1 MDQFGNLL
9 NPDDGRNIVQPP
21 GGAWQNNGNVQQGGP
36 DAQVGPGAQGGQ
48 DRQGPPQGAQGPQGG
63 PNPNAQQQWQQQLQQ
78 QMQQLQQQNYR
89 NPPQLRNEDLEFPA
103 TRDATRG
110 EVDFMKVAPK
120 FYWGQVSWEV
130 YINTFRSVAQRFR
143 VSKVT
148 YKNVLYNSLHGEAK
162 TVACPDYDPARPEMA
177 QLNGIEYGDRLRE
190 LYEPAAESQM
200 MQLAFAARSKAP
212 NEHVTTYLQFKLL
225 MFLQAY
231 KQDEGRPWTLFYEEA
246 CKGLTNATVRMHMR
260 RHTPNPLHDHR
271 QFRAEL
277 LREVSA
283 IQRAYL
289 AREIGEAEV
298 LGCEHRPV
306 LRSYEGAV
314 SNDMMP
320 NIKQERVNAIGKK
333 TRTERKDECFHCG
346 GKGHYIAQCPRK
358 MAGMDRAVAISEI
371 QGTPGNECDQEEGAD
386 KETGEETPRVQALDK
401 YPKRSGQ
408 KLRFKPKSK
417 RTVQVVEGENGE
429 LYLDQ
434 EDGEEL
440 EAKINTLTM
449 EDGLPDLYQEP
460 DSEDDE
466 ITEGLYDP
474 IHFLEM

>member
-1 MDQFGNLL
+1 
-9 NPDDGRNIVQPP
+9 
-21 GGAWQNNGNVQQGGP
+21 
-36 DAQVGPGAQGGQ
+36 
-48 DRQGPPQGAQGPQGG
+48 
-63 PNPNAQQQWQQQLQQ
+63 
-78 QMQQLQQQNYR
+78 
-89 NPPQLRNEDLEFPA
+89 
-103 TRDATRG
+103 
-110 EVDFMKVAPK
+110 
-120 FYWGQVSWEV
+120 
-130 YINTFRSVAQRFR
+130 
-143 VSKVT
+143 
-148 YKNVLYNSLHGEAK
+148 
-162 TVACPDYDPARPEMA
+162 
-177 QLNGIEYGDRLRE
+177 
-190 LYEPAAESQM
+190 
-200 MQLAFAARSKAP
+200 
-212 NEHVTTYLQFKLL
+212 

-231 KQDEGRPWTLFYEEA
+231 KREEGRPWTLFYEEA

-314 SNDMMP
+314 SHDIMP

-358 MAGMDRAVAISEI
+358 MAGMDRAVAISEV
-371 QGTPGNECDQEEGAD
+371 QGTHETDPDQEGGLDMEAV
-386 KETGEETPRVQALDK
+386 EEPRVQALDK
-401 YPKRSGQ
+401 YPRRKGQ
-408 KLRFKPKSK
+408 KLRFKPKSRK
-417 RTVQVVEGENGE
+417 MVQVIEGEDGE

-434 EDGEEL
+434 EGGEGI

-449 EDGLPDLYQEP
+449 EEGPPELYQEP
-460 DSEDDE
+460 ESEDDE

-474 IHFLEM
+474 IHFFEM